1 MDIEIL
7 RLRLEEVQQE
17 KVNVAE
23 EKRATAEKLLEIG
36 LESEVRTILLENSN
50 LLVQRD
56 MALNDLKAQY
66 EKLIECRL
74 FHNQYRHWEQ

>member
-23 EKRATAEKLLEIG
+23 EKRATAEK
-36 LESEVRTILLENSN
+36 
-50 LLVQRD
+50 
-56 MALNDLKAQY
+56 
-66 EKLIECRL
+66 
-74 FHNQYRHWEQ
+74 